1 MGVGE
6 RRGHSEQQ
14 RERHAWRFSSR
25 YRAVT
30 QPEPLVSPLPQL
42 HCYLATFAFLD
53 RLSASMHAEYLQ
65 VLVGSMQLLADD
77 QPVDHGAAQ
86 EWRQAVHEAGFDA
99 ETWCEPDAGLEICR
113 HYLRVLHDATNAP
126 ELLDVLTKIS
136 SELSGTSPDTFWRLW
151 LACFNDANDGK
162 VDAKLRLYR

>member
-1 MGVGE
+1 MGVRE
-6 RRGHSEQQ
+6 RRGHSERR
-14 RERHAWRFSSR
+14 RERHAKSFPSR
-25 YRAVT
+25 YRFVT
-30 QPEPLVSPLPQL
+30 QPEPVVSPLPQL

-77 QPVDHGAAQ
+77 QPLDQGAAQ

-99 ETWCEPDAGLEICR
+99 ESLCEPHAGLEICR
-113 HYLRVLHDATNAP
+113 HYLRVLYDATNAP

-136 SELSGTSPDTFWRLW
+136 SALPGRRPDTFWKLW
-151 LACFNDANDGK
+151 LACFNDANEGK
-162 VDAKLRLYR
+162 VDAKLRLYQ